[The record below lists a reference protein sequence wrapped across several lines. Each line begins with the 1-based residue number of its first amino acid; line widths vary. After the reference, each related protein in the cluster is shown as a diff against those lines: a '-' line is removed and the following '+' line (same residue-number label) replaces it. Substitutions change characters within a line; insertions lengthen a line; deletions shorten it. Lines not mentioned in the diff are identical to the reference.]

1 MIKVRDRCGI
11 FVKKEREC
19 RMSTPTPL
27 SDPSYF
33 NGNGCYL
40 THAHNHITWVVAAM
54 NSCVPKTV
62 YFIHQG
68 KYILGLGK
76 EQNILI

>member
-1 MIKVRDRCGI
+1 MKKVRDRCGI

-33 NGNGCYL
+33 NGNSCYL
-40 THAHNHITWVVAAM
+40 THAHNHIMTWVVAAM
-54 NSCVPKTV
+54 NSCVP
-62 YFIHQG
+62 
-68 KYILGLGK
+68 
-76 EQNILI
+76 

>member
-1 MIKVRDRCGI
+1 MRD
-11 FVKKEREC
+11 FREKGAGK
-19 RMSTPTPL
+19 RDEHSHPL

-40 THAHNHITWVVAAM
+40 THAHNHITWVVTAM

>member
-1 MIKVRDRCGI
+1 MKKVRDRCGI
-11 FVKKEREC
+11 FVKKERES
-19 RMSTPTPL
+19 RMSTPNPL
-27 SDPSYF
+27 SYPSYF
-33 NGNGCYL
+33 NGNSCYL
-40 THAHNHITWVVAAM
+40 THAHNHITWAVAAM

-68 KYILGLGK
+68 KCILGLGK